1 MKSGLFLRGR
11 RRQQLSGEEQR
22 ALEDAISDVKRVPA
36 RTLLV
41 RANDQL
47 QQSML
52 LLSGFACRYMD
63 DRTGQ
68 RQLLSVHVPGDFLDL
83 HGFPL
88 VRLDH
93 DIATLTAVEI
103 ATVPHARLMQLVQ
116 RFPHLAR
123 LLWFSTLLDAAMHR
137 EWIFRLGR
145 LDAAGRVAH
154 LLCETH
160 ERLRAVGMAADDSF
174 DFPLTQQDIGEACG
188 LTSVHANR
196 TVARLRTEGLA
207 TVARRKVQVHDQ
219 AQLLRLAEFAPD
231 YLYLDDLGG
240 EAVEA

>member
-1 MKSGLFLRGR
+1 MRSELFLRGR
-11 RRQQLSGEEQR
+11 RRQHLADGEQR
-22 ALEDAISDVKRVPA
+22 ALEAAISEVRRVPA
-36 RTLLV
+36 RTQIIREGERLHH
-41 RANDQL
+41 
-47 QQSML
+47 SML
-52 LLSGFACRYMD
+52 LLSGFTCRYMD
-63 DRTGQ
+63 DRAGQ
-68 RQLLSVHVPGDFLDL
+68 RQLLSLHVPGDFLDL

-88 VRLDH
+88 ERLDH
-93 DIATLTAVEI
+93 DVATVTAVEI
-103 ATVPHARLMQLVQ
+103 AV
-116 RFPHLAR
+116 FPHDKLMGLVEQYPHLTR

-160 ERLRAVGMAADDSF
+160 ERLRAVGLADVDRF

-207 TVARRKVQVHDQ
+207 TVSRRKVEVHDL
-219 AQLLRLAEFAPD
+219 AQLRRVAEFSPD

-240 EAVEA
+240 EAVK

>member
-1 MKSGLFLRGR
+1 MRSELFLRGR
-11 RRQQLSGEEQR
+11 RRQELSEEEKR
-22 ALEDAISDVKRVPA
+22 ALEDAIGEVRRVPA
-36 RTLLV
+36 RT
-41 RANDQL
+41 QL
-47 QQSML
+47 IRSGENLSQSLL
-52 LLSGFACRYMD
+52 LLSGFTCRYMD

-68 RQLLSVHVPGDFLDL
+68 RQLLSLHVPGDFLDL

-88 VRLDH
+88 ERLDH
-93 DIATLTAVEI
+93 DVATLTAAEI
-103 ATVPHARLMQLVQ
+103 AIFPHARLMQLVE
-116 RFPHLAR
+116 RFPRLAR
-123 LLWFSTLLDAAMHR
+123 LMWFSTLLDAAMHR

-160 ERLRAVGMAADDSF
+160 ERLRAVGLAERGVF

-207 TVARRKVQVHDQ
+207 TVARRKVEVHDLV
-219 AQLLRLAEFAPD
+219 QLRRLAEFTPD

-240 EAVEA
+240 EAVK